1 MNISEIMDLYGIKQ
15 AAAYKWKKAL
25 SNLGLEITRE
35 NLDKIKS
42 QEINLTHALSGSTV
56 ETVENT
62 VETIENSIVPIEN
75 TVEITVE
82 NNVETSSV
90 PAANSGFGLSIGR
103 LQELNSEAELEVLVK
118 SKLKEFHES
127 KLQSQ
132 RSQELKSKISEVQK
146 VDPKELG
153 KMLDLLGVA

>member
-42 QEINLTHALSGSTV
+42 QEINLTHALSGS
-56 ETVENT
+56 VENT